1 VGGSAPAAAPVGSTT
16 WAPRLPV
23 DRGYAPA
30 LREEATRRGSVAR
43 VVRAVGWTLVVA
55 GSVVLLYVV
64 YLLWFTN
71 LGTDRAQR
79 ELAETW
85 DLTVPSQ
92 LAAPDEGPD
101 GEEPVEPEEPELVEL
116 GEAYAAIWFERDGE
130 LIVSDEVLYVV
141 EGVTLD
147 LLRRGPGHYP
157 DSDVPGGSGNLA
169 IAGHRTTYGAPFWA
183 LDELTD
189 GDTIH
194 VVDRRGEEW
203 VYAYREQRIVAPT
216 DTWVV
221 DEDPLETG
229 LPTITLTT
237 CHPKFSAAQ
246 RLIAWGELVG
256 EPRASGEPGDA
267 GDEDAGA
274 DTDREDALPGE

>member
-1 VGGSAPAAAPVGSTT
+1 VT
-16 WAPRLPV
+16 
-23 DRGYAPA
+23 
-30 LREEATRRGSVAR
+30 R
-43 VVRAVGWTLVVA
+43 VVRAAGWVLVVA

-79 ELAETW
+79 ELADAW
-85 DLTVPSQ
+85 DRSVPAQ
-92 LAAPDEGPD
+92 PAAPSSD
-101 GEEPVEPEEPELVEL
+101 GEGGEDDEDDPHLEVEL
-116 GEAYAAIWFERDGE
+116 GDAYAAIWFERDGE
-130 LIVSDEVLYVV
+130 PIISDEVLYVV

-147 LLRRGPGHYP
+147 LLRLGPGHYP
-157 DSDVPGGSGNLA
+157 DSDRPGGPGNLA

-216 DTWVV
+216 DVWVV
-221 DEDPLETG
+221 GDDPLETG
-229 LPTITLTT
+229 EPTLTLTT
-237 CHPKFSAAQ
+237 CHPRFSAAQ

-256 EPRASGEPGDA
+256 APRETVDEGGETEAGETEAGDA
-267 GDEDAGA
+267 EAADADDEGS
-274 DTDREDALPGE
+274 LPGE